1 MITSVVTAESSVSI
15 ETEFGSELQ
24 RTSATIDRAPIT
36 PLSLSIGI
44 TAAPSE
50 LNVIDG
56 RAVKDVMR
64 QLAALTRL
72 MSRSLGILD
81 SEVQQPPSV
90 DRGVAGRG
98 KCLPRS
104 RGDRSLCD
112 VIHVRFRWKP
122 L

>member
-44 TAAPSE
+44 TAAPE

-81 SEVQQPPSV
+81 SKYSSRLQSIEESQDAVSACIVAEVSF
-90 DRGVAGRG
+90 
-98 KCLPRS
+98 
-104 RGDRSLCD
+104 LCD
-112 VIHVRFRWKP
+112 VIHVRFRWNP

>member
-24 RTSATIDRAPIT
+24 RTAATIEKAPIT

-44 TAAPSE
+44 TAAPE

-72 MSRSLGILD
+72 MSRSLEILD
-81 SEVQQPPSV
+81 SKYNRRLQSMEESQDAVSIASQQTRPF
-90 DRGVAGRG
+90 
-98 KCLPRS
+98 
-104 RGDRSLCD
+104 SL
-112 VIHVRFRWKP
+112 
-122 L
+122 